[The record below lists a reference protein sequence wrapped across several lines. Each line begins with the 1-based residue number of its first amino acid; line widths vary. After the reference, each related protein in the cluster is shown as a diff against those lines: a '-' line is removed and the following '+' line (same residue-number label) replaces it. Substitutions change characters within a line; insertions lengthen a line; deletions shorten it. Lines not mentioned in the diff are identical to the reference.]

1 MGKQNQ
7 WVVGINAVRALLAHD
22 PTHVREVLISTEGR
36 NARVAALQSD
46 ALRYDVLVRIV
57 STQAL
62 EGIAGA
68 LRHQGVAARYH
79 AAPTLNEEAL
89 VPLIAQ
95 ASGAALFLVL
105 DGVQDPHN
113 VGACLRS
120 ACGAGATAVIIPK
133 DNACGINATVRKT
146 SAGAAERVPVITVTN
161 LARCL
166 RQLRRQNVWVYGL
179 SQQAQAPI
187 YRHDL
192 SGHIALVLGGEAQGM
207 RRLTQEQCDACLQ
220 IPMVG
225 ELDSFNVSV
234 AAGISLYEVRR
245 QRLMSIEAVSLG
257 SR

>member
-7 WVVGINAVRALLAHD
+7 WVVGINAVRSLIAND
-22 PTHVREVLISTEGR
+22 PTHVREVLIATEGR
-36 NARVAALQSD
+36 NQRLACIQAD
-46 ALRYDVLVRIV
+46 ALRYDILVRTV
-57 STQAL
+57 SIQAL

-68 LRHQGVAARYH
+68 LRHQGVAARYQ
-79 AAPTLNEEAL
+79 AALTLNEDAL
-89 VPLIAQ
+89 APLIAQ
-95 ASGAALFLVL
+95 AGRAALFLVL
-105 DGVQDPHN
+105 DCVQDPHN

-120 ACGAGATAVIIPK
+120 ACGAGVTAVIIPK

-146 SAGAAERVPVITVTN
+146 SAGAAERVAVVTVTN

-166 RQLRRQNVWVYGL
+166 RQLRRQNVWVYGI

-187 YRHDL
+187 YRQDF

-207 RRLTQEQCDACLQ
+207 RRLTQEQCDASLQ

-225 ELDSFNVSV
+225 GLESFNVSV

-245 QRLMSIEAVSLG
+245 QRLMADQAATLG
-257 SR
+257 SH